1 MEKKNKTR
9 LARAAMTLLLALLT
23 TIGAWAQTTV
33 TIGNLESA
41 GNDSYLPKRLLS
53 ANELTL

>member
-23 TIGAWAQTTV
+23 TIGTWAQETLTVHDGTTISCA
-33 TIGNLESA
+33 T
-41 GNDSYLPKRLLS
+41 
-53 ANELTL
+53 